1 MAYRRNTIAS
11 VPFASLEW
19 GKALMERLNLNTAYA
34 RLAATWQGA
43 VLFQDTETCRFL
55 WLDIYEGKCRDVAA
69 WASTG
74 DPATRDAPFVFRAR
88 TAVWRRLCEG
98 TLHPTTA
105 LATRQL
111 KVTGNMLQVMR
122 YAQATVAMVKSAQE
136 VSTSWT

>member
-69 WASTG
+69 WTSTG

-88 TAVWRRLCEG
+88 TAIWRRLCEG